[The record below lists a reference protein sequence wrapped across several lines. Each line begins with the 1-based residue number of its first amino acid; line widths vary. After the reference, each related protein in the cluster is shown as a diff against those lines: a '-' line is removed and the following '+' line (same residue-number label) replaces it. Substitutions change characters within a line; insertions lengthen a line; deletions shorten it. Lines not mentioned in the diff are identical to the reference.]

1 MLLPRMI
8 LRNIL
13 RQKRRSFFN
22 CFMMTAGFVM
32 ISVSMG
38 VSVGSYSTIIELFTR
53 NHTGHIQIHKNGYL
67 IRPSLYNTINHA
79 GSLMSSIETLP
90 YVQSSAPRIY
100 SAVLA
105 FNGNKSVGIRITGI
119 DPDKESQTTRIKQK
133 ISKGEFFSNHPGND
147 VILSDALARN
157 LNLKVNDNIILI
169 GQAADGSIAN
179 DIFEVIG
186 IDDGKGAVANSM
198 NCYMHIKTAQNFLCL
213 SGRIHEI
220 AVALTDEGKT
230 RKITKKI
237 SQLLNDTTLDIEPW
251 QVVEKLFF
259 KAMETDTQG
268 QRITFLILMIVVG
281 TGILDT
287 VLMTILERTSE
298 FGLLRAIGTRSFDMF
313 KIIIAEIACLS
324 LFSVF
329 LGAIIAFICN
339 YFFMKYGI
347 ALNEPFYFGGVYME
361 RMTSK
366 ISFPIF
372 FIPALITIATA
383 MLVSFWPAY
392 RAAYMPPVQAIRST

>member
-38 VSVGSYSTIIELFTR
+38 VSGGSYSSIIELFTR

>member
-1 MLLPRMI
+1 
-8 LRNIL
+8 
-13 RQKRRSFFN
+13 
-22 CFMMTAGFVM
+22 MMTAGFVL

-38 VSVGSYSTIIELFTR
+38 VSGGSYSSIIELFTR
-53 NHTGHIQIHKNGYL
+53 NKTGHIQIHKNGYL
-67 IRPSLYNTINHA
+67 NRPSLYNTINNSTA
-79 GSLMSSIETLP
+79 LMTRIETLP
-90 YVQSSAPRIY
+90 HVQASAPRIY

-133 ISKGEFFSNHPGND
+133 ISKGIFFSNYADKD

-157 LNLKVNDNIILI
+157 LNLKVSDNIILI

-186 IDDGKGAVANSM
+186 IDDGKGATANAM
-198 NCYMHIKTAQNFLCL
+198 NCYMPIKTAQDFLCL
-213 SGRIHEI
+213 SCRIHEI
-220 AVALTDEGKT
+220 AVALTDEAKT
-230 RKITKKI
+230 RKTAKKI

-268 QRITFLILMIVVG
+268 QGMTFLILMIVVG

-287 VLMTILERTSE
+287 VLMTILERTPE
-298 FGLLRAIGTRSFDMF
+298 FGLLRAIGTRPFDMF
-313 KIIIAEIACLS
+313 KLIIAEIACLS
-324 LFSVF
+324 LFSIF
-329 LGAIIAFICN
+329 LGVIIAFICN

-347 ALNEPFYFGGVYME
+347 TLDEPFYFGGVYME

-372 FIPALITIATA
+372 FIPALITFTTA
-383 MLVSFWPAY
+383 ILVSFWPAY